1 MPAWIENGK
10 SAQPCGCDEGAN
22 YRCEYH
28 RALVGSASTQN
39 TASIYSGDGTG
50 SITMYQLTASTGLP
64 DDPAERKKRPIA
76 TGVLDY
82 FPKAIAEIA
91 YVSWVGNEQ
100 HNPGTPLHWDR
111 NKSADELDAMMRHY
125 QERGTIDK
133 DGTRHTAKMA
143 WRALAYLEKE
153 LEGA

>member
-1 MPAWIENGK
+1 MGARM
-10 SAQPCGCDEGAN
+10 SAQSCGCDPGCNGGYVCERHAQLDTRIEGPTHEWRVQIA
-22 YRCEYH
+22 RPPSS
-28 RALVGSASTQN
+28 SA
-39 TASIYSGDGTG
+39 
-50 SITMYQLTASTGLP
+50 LP

-100 HNPGTPLHWDR
+100 HNPGTPIHWDR
-111 NKSADELDAMMRHY
+111 SKSADELDAMMRHY

-133 DGTRHTAKMA
+133 DGTRHTAKMC

-153 LEGA
+153 LEQR